1 MLSLW
6 YLPSLTLP
14 KVVECLTRV
23 QDKYG
28 YITFHDRL
36 GDTYRA
42 KGHNISTFEV
52 ETAIVSHP
60 AISSANVY
68 AIPMNQYGYEGQLGC
83 AAITFQNSDSISPE
97 NNRILE
103 AETLKELESH
113 LVTKAGLPGYGV
125 PRFVR
130 IIVDLGEEADA
141 SRNQL
146 GIAERESVGT
156 EYVSLMMKK
165 LKTGL
170 RNEGLY
176 IGTPSRL
183 RYNQTLTLTTRLHY
197 TPR

>member
-1 MLSLW
+1 L
-6 YLPSLTLP
+6 
-14 KVVECLTRV
+14 

-28 YITFHDRL
+28 YVTFRDRL

-52 ETAIVSHP
+52 ETAIVTHS
-60 AISSANVY
+60 AIESANVY

-83 AAITFQNSDSISPE
+83 AAVTFKASDPIDKSRSIE
-97 NNRILE
+97 V
-103 AETLKELESH
+103 ETLKDLEGH

-130 IIVDLGEEADA
+130 VIKDLGEQGDA
-141 SRNQL
+141 TRNQL

-156 EYVSLMMKK
+156 EYVSLMLKK

-170 RNEGLY
+170 RNEGVQTVIWMLLVRE
-176 IGTPSRL
+176 IQANITIRFPITPK
-183 RYNQTLTLTTRLHY
+183 Q
-197 TPR
+197 PG